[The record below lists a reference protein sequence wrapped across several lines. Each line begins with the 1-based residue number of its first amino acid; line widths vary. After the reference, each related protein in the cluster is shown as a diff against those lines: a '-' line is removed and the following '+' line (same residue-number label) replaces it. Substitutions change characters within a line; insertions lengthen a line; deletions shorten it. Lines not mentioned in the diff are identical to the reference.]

1 MDVDVDTLKFC
12 FPPQYKCV
20 KYDECD
26 SFNKLSSAFQ
36 MPCECIQCPSQNCQK
51 GRCKDFNNCHRRK
64 KNEGLKGVDILAA
77 DGTVLYLIE
86 SKDYRSNVKP
96 PVDHIVMEVAK
107 KFRDSL
113 FGVWC
118 GSFCES
124 DNAKQTFFDDIRR
137 KKLAVKFYFHFESP
151 PTPYPSGFFRATG
164 SHGGVKTKTV
174 SLITMLARLKQKM
187 GPMGDCVFVGDMDKM
202 RQDPASFEW
211 KVKEKI

>member
-20 KYDECD
+20 KYDKCD

-36 MPCECIQCPSQNCQK
+36 MPCECIQCPSQNCKK
-51 GRCKDFNNCHRRK
+51 GKCKDFKNCLRGK
-64 KNEGLKGVDILAA
+64 TNEGLKGVDLLAT

-86 SKDYRSNVKP
+86 SKDYRSTAKP
-96 PVDHIVMEVAK
+96 PTDHIVMEVAK

-124 DNAKQTFFDDIRR
+124 DVSKLTFFENIRR
-137 KKLAVKFYFHFESP
+137 KKLVLKFYFHFESP
-151 PTPYPSGFFRATG
+151 STPYPSGLFRATG
-164 SHGGVKTKTV
+164 SRGGVKTKTV
-174 SLITMLARLKQKM
+174 PLIVMLDKLKQKM
-187 GPMGDCVFVGDMDKM
+187 GPMGDYVFVGDMDKI
-202 RQDPASFEW
+202 RQDPASCEW
-211 KVKEKI
+211 KVKEKV